1 MITANPVLLK
11 TLCCLAWSD
20 GQVVEQEKLFLRTI
34 FHQLHLDVDE
44 QETLLAYEGP
54 LPKEQ
59 DLLVACPDPGTRRAF
74 LRLAVDLAWADGEL
88 SDPEWDLL
96 KGFCRTFS
104 MRIRTWQELNAW
116 LS

>member
-11 TLCCLAWSD
+11 FLCSLASCD
-20 GQVVEQEKLFLRTI
+20 GKLVDQEESFLRNI

-44 QETLLAYEGP
+44 QESLLAFQGP

-59 DLLVACPDPGTRRAF
+59 ELLVACPDPGTRREF
-74 LRLAVDLAWADGEL
+74 LRLAVDLAWSDGEL
-88 SDPEWDLL
+88 SDPEWDLI
-96 KGFCRTFS
+96 KGFCSTFT
-104 MRIRTWQELNAW
+104 MRIRTWQELNNW